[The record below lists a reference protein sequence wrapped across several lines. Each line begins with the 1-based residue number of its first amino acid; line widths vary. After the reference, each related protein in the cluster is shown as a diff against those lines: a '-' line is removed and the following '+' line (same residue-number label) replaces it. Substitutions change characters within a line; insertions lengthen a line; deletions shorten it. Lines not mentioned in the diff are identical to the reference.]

1 MREGNKLIHKTIS
14 VKFIDNCGIKKTDA
28 VTIDTVL
35 KGLKLDGGLSFEREV
50 KKESMSYFE
59 YEIDF

>member
-1 MREGNKLIHKTIS
+1 MEEGNKLTHKTIS
-14 VKFIDNCGIKKTDA
+14 VKFVDNCGIKKTDA
-28 VTIDTVL
+28 ATIDAVL

-50 KKESMSYFE
+50 KKESMRSFE